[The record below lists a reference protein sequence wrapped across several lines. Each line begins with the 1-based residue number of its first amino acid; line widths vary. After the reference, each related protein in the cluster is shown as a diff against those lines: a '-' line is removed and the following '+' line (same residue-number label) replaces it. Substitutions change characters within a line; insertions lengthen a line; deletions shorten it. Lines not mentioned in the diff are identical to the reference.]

1 MFKEI
6 KDSTPPFVIRG
17 NFTDPYLLYMVRN
30 YLMKLFTLEEVK
42 RENLTELRDY
52 ETNYLFSPSKPRAF
66 LVNALAFPGE
76 VSDIKKLTKK
86 SVVVLENFNMDLK
99 LGLPVIVIPR
109 LKATKKTAAMV
120 SDYCKYFLE
129 IPIEVDPEVWKE
141 IYSPSFSVFKDIQ
154 KVVLAEGAV
163 TVQGFNAVTLTSP
176 TSIQIVALLKNIFE
190 GSLSDSVLSLEAAW
204 DCGVSLESSLAWF
217 VNRLEV
223 FLEAYARGLTTDE
236 ALIEAEMTG
245 NLKALLQYVSKQ
257 SAGSLASRI
266 WSSLSG
272 CCYYRGRSKD
282 LMLLLSLFNLV

>member
-1 MFKEI
+1 
-6 KDSTPPFVIRG
+6 
-17 NFTDPYLLYMVRN
+17 
-30 YLMKLFTLEEVK
+30 
-42 RENLTELRDY
+42 
-52 ETNYLFSPSKPRAF
+52 
-66 LVNALAFPGE
+66 VNALAFPGE